1 MDNSWQIFVL
11 PFAIEDFQ
19 NLHHVA
25 RRAKLKFTFS
35 IERVERIECPIRL
48 PNPPRPTS
56 GTPSPKPLPTFAPGT
71 ASRAKVG
78 RRKSEATA
86 ELPRA
91 CFLPLR
97 ATPHPSPPTP
107 VERIERVESA
117 GTRAHLER
125 RNPSDPTYPCEADMC
140 VVLPLRDDSGEGR
153 PASALPFYITT
164 PKQGC
169 FV

>member
-25 RRAKLKFTFS
+25 RREKLKFAFS
-35 IERVERIECPIRL
+35 IERVEWIECPIRL

-56 GTPSPKPLPTFAPGT
+56 GTPSPKPLPTFAPGP

-91 CFLPLR
+91 CFLPPKTHP
-97 ATPHPSPPTP
+97 TPLTAHPSRTNRTS
-107 VERIERVESA
+107 RISWDQ
-117 GTRAHLER
+117 GSFRASKSEQ
-125 RNPSDPTYPCEADMC
+125 PDIS
-140 VVLPLRDDSGEGR
+140 VRDRHD
-153 PASALPFYITT
+153 ASSSP
-164 PKQGC
+164 
-169 FV
+169 